1 VGERGEG
8 GGRGGVIFIYLIY
21 NIIFSNNIRHL
32 LRFSA
37 EATNELR
44 PKTDVKN
51 LYLTGQ
57 DIFNCG
63 IVGSAFGGLLCASEV
78 LNRNVYADLVALKKR
93 SRPSI
98 VKE

>member
-1 VGERGEG
+1 
-8 GGRGGVIFIYLIY
+8 
-21 NIIFSNNIRHL
+21 
-32 LRFSA
+32 
-37 EATNELR
+37 
-44 PKTDVKN
+44 VKN

-78 LNRNVYADLVALKKR
+78 LNRNVYADLVTLKNK

-98 VKE
+98 VKK